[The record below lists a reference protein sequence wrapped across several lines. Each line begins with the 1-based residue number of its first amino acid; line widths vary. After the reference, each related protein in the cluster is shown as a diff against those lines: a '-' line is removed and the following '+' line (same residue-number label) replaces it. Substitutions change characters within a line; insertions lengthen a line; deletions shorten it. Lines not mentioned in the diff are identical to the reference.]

1 MYKLR
6 IALRY
11 LFVKKSTNA
20 INLVTWV
27 SMAGMGV
34 GAFALVL
41 VLSVFN
47 GFENLV
53 ISLYNSFYPELQ
65 ITTASGKFFTDDM
78 ALRKKIIAVN
88 DVELL
93 SATLEENAY
102 LQYADKDYIA
112 MVKGIDSAYLQVTG
126 MDKQIREGRFVVREQ
141 GHYNAVLGANIRT
154 SLGLSVTHPMEPL
167 RINVPRSDNIT
178 VISPDDAFYTSAVI
192 PTGLFS
198 IQQEFDNK
206 YVFVSIDF
214 LQELLGDETLLSA
227 YEIKLKKGVNADAT
241 KEKLQKF
248 IGNDFIIKTKYEQ
261 KETLYRVMKMERWAV
276 FVILAFIMLIVSFNI
291 IGSLLM
297 IVLEKRN
304 DIYILKSMGS
314 SNNDVQQIF
323 LLEGIFSALI
333 GASIGIMFAVA
344 VCLLQQYFGFI
355 KLGNPNS
362 VFVVDAYPVK
372 LKISDLILTLITVVA
387 ISRIASFFPAR
398 QAAKAQA

>member
-65 ITTASGKFFTDDM
+65 ITSASGKFFTDDQT
-78 ALRKKIIAVN
+78 LRKKITAVN
-88 DVELL
+88 DVAFL

-112 MVKGIDSAYLQVTG
+112 MVKGIDSNYLQVTG
-126 MDKQIREGRFVVREQ
+126 MDKQIREGRFAVREK
-141 GHYNAVLGANIRT
+141 GHYNAVLGANICT
-154 SLGLSVTHPMEPL
+154 SLGLNVSHPMEPL

-178 VISPDDAFYTSAVI
+178 VLSPDDAFYTSAVI

-206 YVFVSIDF
+206 YVFVSLDF
-214 LQELLGDETLLSA
+214 LQELLGDDTQLSA

-241 KEKLQKF
+241 KEKIQQF

-297 IVLEKRN
+297 IVLEKRE

-314 SNNDVQQIF
+314 SNNDIQQIF
-323 LLEGIFSALI
+323 LFEGIFSALV
-333 GASIGIMFAVA
+333 GASAGIVLAVA
-344 VCLLQQYFGFI
+344 VCLLQQHFGFV

-372 LKISDLILTLITVVA
+372 LKVSDLILTLITVVA
-387 ISRIASFFPAR
+387 ISGIASFFPAR